1 MSWRERVT
9 KSACASLLATS
20 VISAAGEGR
29 GRVSTTLMSDVLC
42 IGSREEARIEAS
54 RKGFW
59 GPRPAGVAFSGKK
72 VAGRPPPPPP
82 PLLFFFFP
90 KTPPPGGGGKKNI
103 FF

>member
-59 GPRPAGVAFSGKK
+59 GPRPAGSDSSLEDAKQGMFNPRTARAAHDGFL
-72 VAGRPPPPPP
+72 GRGRMHCA
-82 PLLFFFFP
+82 
-90 KTPPPGGGGKKNI
+90 TART
-103 FF
+103 

>member
-72 VAGRPPPPPP
+72 GGGPPPPGRPAFAFLVTP
-82 PLLFFFFP
+82 KLPL
-90 KTPPPGGGGKKNI
+90 GGRSGKI
-103 FF
+103 LCL